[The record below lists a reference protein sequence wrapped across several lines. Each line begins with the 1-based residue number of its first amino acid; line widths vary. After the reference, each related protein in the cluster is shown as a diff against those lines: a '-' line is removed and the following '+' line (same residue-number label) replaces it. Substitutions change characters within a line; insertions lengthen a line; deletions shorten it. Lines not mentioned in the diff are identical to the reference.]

1 MSNKEWQELKLWVR
15 WIGWEGVRTGTK
27 LALLYALISPLLWA
41 YFSEEPFDFSYI
53 PDFSWIII
61 FVCVSIGG
69 VPPGAVIGGLTGVLI
84 GMVTRFCNLQ
94 EHKWQRPAAGIAI
107 SAIIVE
113 LLHMEFGRPFLEE
126 PYPSRNGYLLFFAIP
141 AMFYLLGTIW
151 FSLKIPAFLEAY
163 SHKRETVVE
172 SKN

>member
-1 MSNKEWQELKLWVR
+1 VNNKEWQEIKLWVR

-27 LALLYALISPLLWA
+27 LALLYALVSPLLWA
-41 YFSEEPFDFSYI
+41 YLSEEPFDFSYI

-69 VPPGAVIGGLTGVLI
+69 IPPGAVIGGLTGVLI
-84 GMVTRFCNLQ
+84 GMVTRLFDLQ
-94 EHKWQRPAAGIAI
+94 EHQGQRLAAGMAI

-113 LLHMEFGRPFLEE
+113 LLHGKFGRDFLDT
-126 PYPSRNGYLLFFAIP
+126 PHPAWHGYLLFFAIP
-141 AMFYLLGTIW
+141 AVFYLIGTIW
-151 FSLKIPAFLEAY
+151 FSLNIPAFVAKY
-163 SHKRETVVE
+163 SHKQERVVV